1 MSDTNYCTGDSK
13 SSSRRLQPVR
23 RRLALLVVTLVI
35 GVVLVGW
42 VVNRTWSRLEQL
54 QHEFL
59 TTEAE
64 TFYLGLRCRA
74 GLERLDGALLKF
86 QLSKSDPAERELFN
100 REGREFAEL
109 ITEAKPSL
117 ATPEERRLAEE
128 LQMAFDRYLSNA
140 VPLLEKGVRAV
151 RRDSAAEVSD
161 QILGISAPVR
171 EICDRL
177 VVVQKA
183 AWKSFFDASHRTL
196 GSLWQWSLL
205 TLALL
210 LVFAFAVGFLA
221 YRSAVAPLRFQLSQT
236 QSVLDRQEKLA
247 SLGTLA
253 AGVAH
258 EVRNP
263 LASLKFR
270 LFSLKQ
276 SLPPDFA
283 GNDDVSVIDDEIHR
297 LERIVKDFLLFARP
311 SEPAFAEV
319 VVEQI
324 LQSVRNLLGP
334 QLEAR
339 RIRLAVEPGNR
350 LRLRVDRNQIEQVV
364 INLVQN
370 AADSIE
376 GAGTVTLSARE
387 GAARFGRKS
396 LPAVILEVA
405 DTGKGIPPEVQKRL
419 FDPFFSTK
427 AAGTGLGLSISE
439 RIVEMHG
446 GLLQFQTRASH
457 GTTFQIVL
465 PKDSNHAGKNSV
477 D

>member
-1 MSDTNYCTGDSK
+1 MSDTNCCTGDIK
-13 SSSRRLQPVR
+13 SSSRGLQPVR
-23 RRLALLVVTLVI
+23 RRIALLVLTLVV

-42 VVNRTWSRLEQL
+42 IVSRTWSRLEQL
-54 QHEFL
+54 QQEFL

-64 TFYLGLRCRA
+64 TFYLALRCRA
-74 GLERLDGALLKF
+74 GLDRLDGALLKF
-86 QLSKSDPAERELFN
+86 QLSKSDPEERDFFN
-100 REGREFAEL
+100 RESSEFAKL
-109 ITEAKPSL
+109 ITQAKPFL
-117 ATPEERRLAEE
+117 VTPEERELADE
-128 LQMAFDRYLSNA
+128 LQVVFDRYLSNA

-151 RRDSAAEVSD
+151 RRDSAAEVAE

-171 EICDRL
+171 EVCDRFL
-177 VVVQKA
+177 VVQKA
-183 AWKSFFDASHRTL
+183 AWKSFFAASHSTL
-196 GSLWQWSLL
+196 GSLWQWSLF

-210 LVFAFAVGFLA
+210 LVFAVAVGFLA
-221 YRSAVAPLRFQLSQT
+221 YRFAVTPLRYQLSQT

-283 GNDDVSVIDDEIHR
+283 GNEDVSVIDDEIHR

-311 SEPAFAEV
+311 SDPSFAKV
-319 VVEQI
+319 VVEEI
-324 LQSVRNLLGP
+324 LQSVRNLMGP

-339 RIRLAVEPGNR
+339 RIRLVVEPGNR
-350 LRLRVDRNQIEQVV
+350 LQLCVDRNQIEQVV

-370 AADSIE
+370 AADSID

-387 GAARFGRKS
+387 RAARFGRKS
-396 LPAVILEVA
+396 RPVVILEVA
-405 DTGKGIPPEVQKRL
+405 DTGKGIPPEAQKRL

-446 GLLQFQTRASH
+446 GLLQFQTRADH

-465 PKDSNHAGKNSV
+465 PKNLNHAG
-477 D
+477 

>member
-1 MSDTNYCTGDSK
+1 MSDTNYCTGDTK
-13 SSSRRLQPVR
+13 SSSRGLQPVR
-23 RRLALLVVTLVI
+23 RRMALLVFTLVV
-35 GVVLVGW
+35 GVFLVGW
-42 VVNRTWSRLEQL
+42 IVNRTWSRLEQL

-86 QLSKSDPAERELFN
+86 QLSKSDPAERDAFN
-100 REGREFAEL
+100 RESRELAEL
-109 ITEAKPSL
+109 ITQANPL
-117 ATPEERRLAEE
+117 LTTPEERHLADE
-128 LQMAFDRYLSNA
+128 LQIAFDHYLSNA
-140 VPLLEKGVRAV
+140 IPLLEKGVRAV

-161 QILGISAPVR
+161 QILAISSPVR
-171 EICDRL
+171 EVCDRL
-177 VVVQKA
+177 VVVQKS
-183 AWKSFFDASHRTL
+183 AWKSFFDASHGTL

-210 LVFAFAVGFLA
+210 LLFAFAVGFLA
-221 YRSAVAPLRFQLSQT
+221 YRSAVAPLRYQLSQT

-297 LERIVKDFLLFARP
+297 LERIVRDFLLFARP
-311 SEPAFAEV
+311 AEPVFAEV
-319 VVEQI
+319 AVEQI
-324 LQSVRNLLGP
+324 LQAVNNLLGP

-339 RIRLAVEPGNR
+339 RIRLVLEPANR

-376 GAGTVTLSARE
+376 GAGTVILSVRE
-387 GAARFGRKS
+387 GAARFGKKPR
-396 LPAVILEVA
+396 PAVILEVA

-427 AAGTGLGLSISE
+427 SGGTGLGLSISE

-446 GLLQFQTRASH
+446 GLLQFQTQAGR
-457 GTTFQIVL
+457 GTTFQILL
-465 PKDSNHAGKNSV
+465 PKDSNHAGKNSIN
-477 D
+477 